1 VSTHSSPEDFGNQLD
16 AVFDR
21 FGHLCVGIDPHPY
34 LFDRWGY
41 EDSSRTLSEFSL
53 RVLDACVGKVGLIK
67 PQVAFY
73 ERWGSAG
80 YAALERLIH
89 RAREANILVIA
100 DAKRGDIGSTMQAY
114 AQTWL
119 SSGSPLESDAMT
131 ASPYLGLGSLED
143 TLRIAE
149 AQSKGVFVLAATS
162 NPEAREVQSAIIEH
176 GDNTGSTLARSV
188 MRGVV
193 TFNQASSKIVGGVV
207 IGATVDLRDF
217 AVDADEFAGMPI
229 LAPGFGFQG
238 ADPKD
243 ARRLFGPLAQRL
255 IVTETR
261 SILEAGPD
269 GINETI
275 IRRAGLVAEALR

>member
-1 VSTHSSPEDFGNQLD
+1 
-16 AVFDR
+16 
-21 FGHLCVGIDPHPY
+21 
-34 LFDRWGY
+34 
-41 EDSSRTLSEFSL
+41 
-53 RVLDACVGKVGLIK
+53 LIK

-80 YAALERLIH
+80 YAALELLIH